1 MEQSLQKLKL
11 DCMNFNI
18 WIVTITVL
26 ITLVISV
33 ILVIIIRKNI
43 WHIRYFLYKSKRQ
56 NESFTSSKR
65 VEESSNLL
73 SKPDLLG
80 SIVDE
85 SFEEISHCG
94 MKQEKLQYPYHAF
107 ISYVGENRGF
117 VFQKMKPKLEAKG
130 LRLLIRDIHFEIG
143 NSKIDNIMKAIG
155 RSKRTVCVVSKA
167 YLKSKWRT
175 YELNMAKME
184 GLKERGSL
192 GYVHLILM
200 PDLFEGGC
208 DTAIKDFIDKK
219 YFLDYPPEDSSL
231 QREFWQNLTRIIKN
245 S

>member
-1 MEQSLQKLKL
+1 MHFLGFQKYTCSDRTNHFDFKYMEQSLQKLKL

-18 WIVTITVL
+18 WIVTTTVV
-26 ITLVISV
+26 ITLVVSV

-43 WHIRYFLYKSKRQ
+43 WHI
-56 NESFTSSKR
+56 N
-65 VEESSNLL
+65 
-73 SKPDLLG
+73 
-80 SIVDE
+80 
-85 SFEEISHCG
+85 FEEISHYG
-94 MKQEKLQYPYHAF
+94 MKQDKLQYPYHAF

-155 RSKRTVCVVSKA
+155 RSKRTICVVSKA

-208 DTAIKDFIDKK
+208 DTAIKDLIDKK
-219 YFLDYPPEDSSL
+219 YFLDYIPEDSSL
-231 QREFWQNLTRIIKN
+231 QKEFWKNLNRIIKN